1 MLELFLASKLPSSS
15 WTYFLGVEK
24 TWNRAAFSV
33 SFFYSGEATTIPSTN
48 YYSSA
53 FSSTLGLSLSKSKFC
68 TCSGFE
74 GLIVFYE
81 TFFYGLE
88 ICITGPISNKSILS
102 VGLGAFLTSFFFSGV
117 AFTF

>member
-1 MLELFLASKLPSSS
+1 LASKVPSSS
-15 WTYFLGVEK
+15 WTYFLGVEN

-33 SFFYSGEATTIPSTN
+33 SFFYSGEVTTIASTN

-53 FSSTLGLSLSKSKFC
+53 FSSILGLSFSKSKFC

-74 GLIVFYE
+74 GVIIFCE
-81 TFFYGLE
+81 MFFYGLG

-102 VGLGAFLTSFFFSGV
+102 VGLGAFLPSVFF
-117 AFTF
+117 